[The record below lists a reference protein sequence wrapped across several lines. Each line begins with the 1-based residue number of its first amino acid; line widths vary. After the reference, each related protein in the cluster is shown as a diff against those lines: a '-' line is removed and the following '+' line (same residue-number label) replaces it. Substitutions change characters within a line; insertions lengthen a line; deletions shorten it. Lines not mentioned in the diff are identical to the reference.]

1 MPRSLSEHS
10 LVYTDDIRTNL
21 SLNRPKRDQTCVA
34 DWSEFSLQTKSA
46 ADVFTTTDISYRFPD
61 RVGVRITIPYDAL
74 FFQTKKCVVST
85 H

>member
-1 MPRSLSEHS
+1 MPKSLSEHS

-21 SLNRPKRDQTCVA
+21 SLNRPKRDQTFVA

-61 RVGVRITIPYDAL
+61 SIRVRITIPYDTL
-74 FFQTKKCVVST
+74 FFSKKTCVVST